1 VGFGQDI
8 GACTD
13 IRIKQPLK
21 KIKKLGLADVH
32 IIGPTDTDV
41 QDQCK
46 KADVVVLG
54 RAFSQSVVNIINQ
67 IHVWGGK
74 VVFDL
79 DDNFF
84 DISPYSPHYKD
95 LGIMPI
101 NLDHSDGRSVKMW
114 EDGVNG
120 FKLKNNRQVRK
131 DFIDTIRAVDCVT
144 VTTEPLRKEY
154 ARFNDNVRIVPN
166 AIDFDLWEKPR
177 IKWGDDE
184 VRLLYT
190 GAANHQEDFM
200 FIKDVLKALQDK
212 YPLLTIVFI
221 GTDWKVLQNNLDY
234 SRIEVH
240 PWVGIE
246 AYPYLMKSLC
256 CHIGI
261 APISKTKFND
271 CRSALKWKEYSAL
284 KMATVATDHGPY
296 ARAVKHGETGLL
308 VDGSKDWMDAL
319 SLLIADE
326 TLRNGVALSAYK
338 EVKRKYNLDFVCD
351 NWTNTFKGVCNEKI
365 PS

>member
-1 VGFGQDI
+1 MRIAGFTNDN
-8 GACTD
+8 GACTS
-13 IRIKQPLK
+13 IRIRQPLTR
-21 KIKKLGLADVH
+21 IKSLGLADVDL
-32 IIGPTDTDV
+32 IDTTGEDTPER
-41 QDQCK
+41 CK
-46 KADVVVLG
+46 KADVIVLG
-54 RAFSQSVVNIINQ
+54 RAFSQGIVNIINQ

-84 DISPYSPHYKD
+84 DISPYSPHYKQ

-120 FKLKNNRQVRK
+120 FSVKNNRQIRK
-131 DFIDTIRAVDCVT
+131 DFVDVIRIVDCVT

-154 ARFNDNVRIVPN
+154 ARFNDNVRVVPN
-166 AIDFDLWEKPR
+166 AIDFDLWEKPPIR
-177 IKWGDDE
+177 YEKEG

-200 FIKDVLKALQDK
+200 FIKDVLRGLQDK
-212 YPLLTIVFI
+212 YPKLKIVFV
-221 GTDWKVLQNNLDY
+221 GTNWKMLQNGLDY
-234 SRIEVH
+234 SRVETH

-246 AYPYLMKSLC
+246 TYPYLMRQLC
-256 CHIGI
+256 CDIGI

-296 ARAVKHGETGLL
+296 ARAIRHRETGWLA
-308 VDGSKDWMDAL
+308 DTKQEWFNAL
-319 SLLIADE
+319 SLLIE
-326 TLRNGVALSAYK
+326 NPELRERTALNAYK
-338 EVKRKYNLDFVCD
+338 EVKKKYNLDFVVD
-351 NWTNTFKGVCNEKI
+351 DWMGVFSGVGK
-365 PS
+365 

>member
-1 VGFGQDI
+1 MLKIVGIATDT
-8 GACTD
+8 GACTN
-13 IRIKQPLK
+13 IRITQPLK
-21 KIKKLGLADVH
+21 KIKKFQLAEVDLIEGNAPDMAQRCEKGDV
-32 IIGPTDTDV
+32 I
-41 QDQCK
+41 
-46 KADVVVLG
+46 VLG
-54 RAFSQSVVNIINQ
+54 RAFSQSVVNIVKQ
-67 IHVWGGK
+67 IHTWGGK

-84 DISPYSPHYKD
+84 DISPYSLHYKD

-101 NLDHSDGRSVKMW
+101 NMDHADGRSVKMW

-120 FKLKNNRQVRK
+120 FSVKNNRIVRK
-131 DFIDTIRAVDCVT
+131 DFVDVIRLVDCVT

-166 AIDFDLWEKPR
+166 AIDFDLWEKPN
-177 IKWGDDE
+177 IGWLGDE

-200 FIKDVLKALQDK
+200 FIKDVLRGLQDK
-212 YPLLTIVFI
+212 YPQLTIVFM

-234 SRIEVH
+234 RRIEVH
-240 PWVGIE
+240 PWVHIE
-246 AYPYLMKSLC
+246 AYPHLMKSLC

-296 ARAVKHGETGLL
+296 ARAIRKGDTGLL
-308 VDGSKDWMDAL
+308 AGDKDEWTDAL
-319 SLLIADE
+319 SWVIE
-326 TLRNGVALSAYK
+326 NKMGREQIALSAYK
-338 EVKRKYNLDFVCD
+338 EVKKKYNLDFVVED
-351 NWTNTFKGVCNEKI
+351 WMSTFNGVRL
-365 PS
+365 